1 MENLPVLFTEL
12 MSFGEGGCVALSLSL
27 SLLHSL
33 VSLPLC
39 PSLCRSLAHLLIPAT
54 ERKNA

>member
-12 MSFGEGGCVALSLSL
+12 MSFGEGGCVALSL